1 MTPDYDISV
10 AGRSITPTI
19 SGRLIDLTLSDK
31 RGFEADEL
39 SLTLDD
45 SDGLL
50 DIPSRGAVV
59 EVSLG
64 FKETGFVDKG
74 SYVVDEAGH
83 TGPPDRLTL
92 RARSA
97 DFHKSLNEQK
107 RRAFRDTPLGDILKT
122 IAGDHG
128 LEAAIEEGLAWTNPG
143 HIDQTDESDGH
154 LLTRLGRLHDAVAT
168 VKAGRLLFTP
178 MGRGSTAG
186 GTVLPGVRIAR
197 QDGDSHSFQNLEG
210 SSDYSGVRANW
221 YDVASAVTKTVLAE
235 GESDI
240 SKLKTLLETFASEAE
255 AQTAARAE
263 WNRIERGRYTLSLT
277 LAIGRPDLLPETP
290 VTLTGWKAAITDHK
304 WICGPIEHTLNDSGL
319 VTKVTLESS
328 PHE

>member
-45 SDGLL
+45 ADGRL
-50 DIPSRGAVV
+50 DIPRRGAEVQ
-59 EVSLG
+59 VSLG
-64 FKETGFVDKG
+64 FKETGLVDKG
-74 SYVVDEAGH
+74 TYIVDEASH
-83 TGPPDRLTL
+83 SGPPDRLTL

-97 DFHKSLNEQK
+97 DYHKSLNEQK
-107 RRAFRDTPLGDILKT
+107 RRSFRDMPLGDILKT

-128 LEAAIEEGLAWTNPG
+128 LEAAIEESLAWTNPG

-154 LLTRLGRLHDAVAT
+154 LLTRLGRLHDAIAT
-168 VKAGRLLFTP
+168 VKAGRVLFMP
-178 MGRGSTAG
+178 MGRGTTAG
-186 GTVLPGVRIAR
+186 GTSLPGITINR

-210 SSDYSGVRANW
+210 SSDYSGVKANW
-221 YDVASAVTKTVLAE
+221 YDVAGAVTRAVLAE
-235 GESDI
+235 SESDAR
-240 SKLKTLLETFASEAE
+240 KLKTLLETFASEAE
-255 AQTAARAE
+255 AKAAAKAE
-263 WNRIERGRYTLSLT
+263 WNRIERGRYTMSLT

-290 VTLTGWKAAITDHK
+290 VTLVGWKAEITGHR
-304 WICGPIEHTLNDSGL
+304 WICGPVEHTLNDSGL
-319 VTKVTLESS
+319 VTKAELNSNE
-328 PHE
+328 